1 MSLQRTEVQP
11 LLPPSSKATTLVDLL
26 RQRALHQPH
35 RTAYI
40 FLRDGESEESLT
52 YGELD
57 TRARAIAVQLQS
69 TVAQGQRILLLYP
82 SGLEFISAF
91 WGGVYAGVVAVPAY
105 PPRANRSLTRL
116 QAIVSDAG
124 AAAALTTDTILS
136 RLDPLLKFTNE
147 LNELRWMTAS
157 SSEIEKLAEEWVAP
171 GIDVNTLAFLQYTSG
186 STAAPKGVMVS
197 HGNLLHNEELIRRV
211 FRQSEESVIVGWLPL
226 YHDMGLIGNV
236 LQPLFLGAG
245 CILFSPTTFLQQPYR
260 WLEAISRYRATTSG
274 GPNFAYDLC
283 VAKISAAERATLDL
297 SSWTTAFNGA
307 EPIRAETLE
316 RFAHAFGPC
325 GVRPEAFHPWYGL
338 AEATLLVTGKLNSES
353 PSVQAVDAKALEHNR
368 VVKSSPG
375 NEGARLLV
383 GCGNLQTDQRIV
395 VVNPETLAECRPD
408 EVGEI
413 LISGPSNAHGYWNQP
428 EATEQIFHARL
439 AEGDQ
444 TTRFLRTGDLG
455 FISDGELFITG
466 RAKDLIIIRGRN
478 HYPQDIELTVES
490 SHKALRRGCGA
501 AFSISVFGE
510 ERLVVMQELKPH
522 QVSEANEAI
531 RSIRTAIADEH
542 ELAPFAVV
550 LIKTAT
556 IPKTSSG
563 KIRRNEIGREFLS
576 GTLSTIAEWREN
588 ERDADGPQPAELTAT
603 LPRTTEALV
612 SWLKERLALA
622 TRINA
627 AEIEVDHS
635 IAIYGLDSL
644 AAITLAHSIESEL
657 GVELQFTDL
666 LQDISLNQL
675 AALLSEK
682 LKQGPVD

>member
-91 WGGVYAGVVAVPAY
+91 WGCIYAGVVAVPAY

-325 GVRPEAFHPWYGL
+325 GFRPEAFYPDRKS
-338 AEATLLVTGKLNSES
+338 TRLNS
-353 PSVQAVDAKALEHNR
+353 
-368 VVKSSPG
+368 
-375 NEGARLLV
+375 
-383 GCGNLQTDQRIV
+383 
-395 VVNPETLAECRPD
+395 
-408 EVGEI
+408 
-413 LISGPSNAHGYWNQP
+413 
-428 EATEQIFHARL
+428 
-439 AEGDQ
+439 
-444 TTRFLRTGDLG
+444 
-455 FISDGELFITG
+455 
-466 RAKDLIIIRGRN
+466 
-478 HYPQDIELTVES
+478 
-490 SHKALRRGCGA
+490 SH
-501 AFSISVFGE
+501 
-510 ERLVVMQELKPH
+510 
-522 QVSEANEAI
+522 
-531 RSIRTAIADEH
+531 
-542 ELAPFAVV
+542 
-550 LIKTAT
+550 
-556 IPKTSSG
+556 
-563 KIRRNEIGREFLS
+563 
-576 GTLSTIAEWREN
+576 
-588 ERDADGPQPAELTAT
+588 
-603 LPRTTEALV
+603 
-612 SWLKERLALA
+612 
-622 TRINA
+622 
-627 AEIEVDHS
+627 
-635 IAIYGLDSL
+635 
-644 AAITLAHSIESEL
+644 
-657 GVELQFTDL
+657 
-666 LQDISLNQL
+666 
-675 AALLSEK
+675 
-682 LKQGPVD
+682 